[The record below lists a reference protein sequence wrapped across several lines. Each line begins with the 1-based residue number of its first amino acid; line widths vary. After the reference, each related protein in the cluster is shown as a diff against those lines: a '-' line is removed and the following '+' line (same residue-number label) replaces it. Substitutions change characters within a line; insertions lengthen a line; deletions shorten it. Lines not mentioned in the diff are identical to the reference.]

1 MGNACLNFNIRT
13 QFTFTVSDRDL
24 SRILNGLAEE
34 SVNINGYFQTLA
46 GKKFNFVR
54 MVVGTS
60 AEERERDIRAV
71 RKVMKRVGVRYRE
84 NQVIQLLDSISGVP
98 GQINAIFGTLWC
110 KMQVRAVYLGED
122 STIYLDVSNIGYAIR
137 LLSEE
142 NPPRCLDV

>member
-1 MGNACLNFNIRT
+1 MGNACINFNIRT
-13 QFTFTVSDRDL
+13 QFTFSVSDRDL

-34 SVNINGYFQTLA
+34 RVNINGYFQTLA
-46 GKKFNFVR
+46 GKKYNFVR

-60 AEERERDIRAV
+60 AGESERDVKTV
-71 RKVMKRVGVRYRE
+71 RKVMKKVGVRYKE

-122 STIYLDVSNIGYAIR
+122 NTIYLDVSNIGYAIQ

-142 NPPRCLDV
+142 NPPRCRD

>member
-1 MGNACLNFNIRT
+1 MVNPCLDFNIRT

-34 SVNINGYFQTLA
+34 SMNINGYFQTLA
-46 GKKFNFVR
+46 GKSFNFVR

-60 AEERERDIRAV
+60 AEESERDIRVV
-71 RKVMKRVGVRYRE
+71 RKVMKWVGVRYRE
-84 NQVIQLLDSISGVP
+84 NQVIQLLDSTSGVP
-98 GQINAIFGTLWC
+98 GQVNAIFGTLWC

-122 STIYLDVSNIGYAIR
+122 NNIYIDVSNIGHAIR

-142 NPPRCLDV
+142 APPRCQD

>member
-1 MGNACLNFNIRT
+1 MGNACLDFNIRT
-13 QFTFTVSDRDL
+13 QFTSTVSDRDL

-34 SVNINGYFQTLA
+34 SVNINGYFQTLT
-46 GKKFNFVR
+46 GKNFNFVR

-60 AEERERDIRAV
+60 AEESELDIRKV
-71 RKVMKRVGVRYRE
+71 RKVMKQVGVRYRE

-98 GQINAIFGTLWC
+98 GQVNAIFGTLWC

-122 STIYLDVSNIGYAIR
+122 NNIFLDVSNIGYAIR

-142 NPPRCLDV
+142 DPLRCLD

>member
-1 MGNACLNFNIRT
+1 MENACLNFNIRT
-13 QFTFTVSDRDL
+13 QFTFTVSDPDL

-34 SVNINGYFQTLA
+34 SVNVNGYFQTLA
-46 GKKFNFVR
+46 GKKFNFIR

-60 AEERERDIRAV
+60 VEERERDIRAV

-98 GQINAIFGTLWC
+98 GQINAIFGMLWC

-122 STIYLDVSNIGYAIR
+122 SNIYLDVSNIGYAIR

-142 NPPRCLDV
+142 NTPRCLKD

>member
-1 MGNACLNFNIRT
+1 MGNACLDFNIRT

-34 SVNINGYFQTLA
+34 SVNINGYFQTLT
-46 GKKFNFVR
+46 GKNFNFVR
-54 MVVGTS
+54 TVVGTS
-60 AEERERDIRAV
+60 AEESERDIHNV
-71 RKVMKRVGVRYRE
+71 RKVMKQVGVRYRE

-98 GQINAIFGTLWC
+98 GQVNAIFGTLWC

-122 STIYLDVSNIGYAIR
+122 NNIFLDVSNIGYAIR

-142 NPPRCLDV
+142 DPLRCLD

>member
-13 QFTFTVSDRDL
+13 QFTFTLSDREL
-24 SRILNGLAEE
+24 SHILNGLAEE

-46 GKKFNFVR
+46 GKNFNFVR

-60 AEERERDIRAV
+60 AEESERDIRV
-71 RKVMKRVGVRYRE
+71 VSKVMKQVGVRYRE

-98 GQINAIFGTLWC
+98 GQVNAIFGTLWC

-122 STIYLDVSNIGYAIR
+122 NNIYLDVSNIGYAIR

-142 NPPRCLDV
+142 HPPRCLD

>member
-1 MGNACLNFNIRT
+1 MGNPCLDFNIRT
-13 QFTFTVSDRDL
+13 QFTFTVSDRNL
-24 SRILNGLAEE
+24 SRILNGLAEN

-60 AEERERDIRAV
+60 VDESERDIRVV
-71 RKVMKRVGVRYRE
+71 RKVMKQVGVRYRE

-98 GQINAIFGTLWC
+98 GQVNAIFATLWC

-122 STIYLDVSNIGYAIR
+122 NNIYLDVSNVGHAIR

-142 NPPRCLDV
+142 EPPRCLD

>member
-13 QFTFTVSDRDL
+13 QFTFTISDRDL

-34 SVNINGYFQTLA
+34 NVNINGYFQTIA
-46 GKKFNFVR
+46 GKNFNFVR

-60 AEERERDIRAV
+60 TEESESDIRRV
-71 RKVMKRVGVRYRE
+71 RRVMKQVGVRYRE
-84 NQVIQLLDSISGVP
+84 NQVIQLLDSVSGVP

-110 KMQVRAVYLGED
+110 KMQVRAIYLGED
-122 STIYLDVSNIGYAIR
+122 NTIYLDVSNIGYEIR

-142 NPPRCLDV
+142 NPPRCLY

>member
-1 MGNACLNFNIRT
+1 MGSACLNFNIRT
-13 QFTFTVSDRDL
+13 QFTFTVSDWDL

-60 AEERERDIRAV
+60 EERERDIHAV
-71 RKVMKRVGVRYRE
+71 RKVMKLVGVRYRE

-98 GQINAIFGTLWC
+98 GQINAVFSTLWC

-122 STIYLDVSNIGYAIR
+122 STIYLDVSNIGYALR
-137 LLSEE
+137 FLSEE
-142 NPPRCLDV
+142 NPPRCLD

>member
-1 MGNACLNFNIRT
+1 MGNACLDFNIRT

-24 SRILNGLAEE
+24 SKVLNGLAEE

-60 AEERERDIRAV
+60 ADEPERDIRIV
-71 RKVMKRVGVRYRE
+71 RRVMKQVGVRYRE
-84 NQVIQLLDSISGVP
+84 NQIIQLLDRVYGVP
-98 GQINAIFGTLWC
+98 GQVNTIFGTLWC

-122 STIYLDVSNIGYAIR
+122 NNIYLDVSNIGYAIR
-137 LLSEE
+137 LLSEV
-142 NPPRCLDV
+142 NPPRC

>member
-1 MGNACLNFNIRT
+1 MGNPCLDFNIRT
-13 QFTFTVSDRDL
+13 QFTFTVSDRNL
-24 SRILNGLAEE
+24 SRILNGLAED

-60 AEERERDIRAV
+60 VDESERDIRVV
-71 RKVMKRVGVRYRE
+71 RKVMKQVGVRYRE
-84 NQVIQLLDSISGVP
+84 NQVIQLLDSVSGVP
-98 GQINAIFGTLWC
+98 GQVNAIFDTLWC

-122 STIYLDVSNIGYAIR
+122 NNIYLDVSNIGYALR

-142 NPPRCLDV
+142 NPPRCQD